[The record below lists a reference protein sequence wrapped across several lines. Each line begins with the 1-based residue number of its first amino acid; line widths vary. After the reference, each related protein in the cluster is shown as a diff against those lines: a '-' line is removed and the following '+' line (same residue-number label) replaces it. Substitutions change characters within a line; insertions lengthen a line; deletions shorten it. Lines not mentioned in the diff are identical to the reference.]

1 MHYDFNTVHTHT
13 DRPKDRQPQQKDER
27 NSNRFISSY
36 IIAHIVINGK
46 IRLIC
51 YIKIKGEC
59 KYLRYNKYDA
69 I

>member
-1 MHYDFNTVHTHT
+1 MISIPFTHT
-13 DRPKDRQPQQKDER
+13 QIDRKTDSQTTKDER